1 MTKSNFHVL
10 AGYLEANEIDAE
22 VVACLDLIASEA
34 EAARRELGSA

>member
-10 AGYLEANEIDAE
+10 AEYLEANEIDAE
-22 VVACLDLIASEA
+22 VFACLDLIASEG